1 MHKRIISLLLFIV
14 IFISGCA
21 SERGSSNDNSSDIS
35 DNISNNSSESSKEQ
49 IESQS
54 DNSSSADN
62 SQSKIDEILSSMT
75 TKEKIGQMIM
85 LSIRSWDDKPISTTI
100 PKGVEKMI
108 SKYSIGNVILF
119 AENFTTVEDTVKL
132 THSLQNALDSDI
144 PMFISVDQEGGNVV
158 RLSNGCSLPGNMA
171 LGAIGTEE
179 AAYQAGVI
187 TGEQLGA
194 LGVNMNLSPTLDVN
208 NNPSNPVI
216 NIRSFSENPEL
227 VAKLGV
233 SMIAGINSGNVAS
246 CLKHFPGHGDTETD
260 SHYGLPSI
268 NKSLEEIKNMELI
281 PFEAAINNDVDAIMT
296 AHIQFPQIET
306 EKVNGLVLP
315 ATLSKKIITN
325 LLKEEMGFDG
335 IVITDSMH
343 MEAIVSHFSPK
354 DAAIMAINAGVDILL
369 MPANVLS
376 VYDYD
381 KLSDVIDGIYGAV
394 SKGEISK
401 ERIDD
406 AVRRILT
413 VKLKRNLWEYEQL
426 SLDEKI
432 EKALSIVGNAEAKE
446 SERELAAKAVTILE
460 NKTRNLFTDLVNSK
474 TLFCV
479 PSRSIKNN
487 VEFAVN
493 RLKAEGKLNISYDIN
508 VYSGRNGEK
517 NPSLEGYDCIII
529 LTDTSSTWETETPLE
544 IYQKAINK
552 NIKTAVISCRLPY
565 DAVLFKDA
573 TCLMACYCPKGDA
586 PKTETSTFGVNIPG
600 AIEVLF
606 GISTGEGK
614 LPVTLYDVT
623 PKGIINKNSV
633 IYPFGYSYKT
643 E

>member
-1 MHKRIISLLLFIV
+1 MYKRIISFLLFIV

-21 SERGSSNDNSSDIS
+21 SDNGASTENNSTKSDNLSNDL
-35 DNISNNSSESSKEQ
+35 SESSKEPN
-49 IESQS
+49 ESQA
-54 DNSSSADN
+54 DNSSS
-62 SQSKIDEILSSMT
+62 DEIIQSEVDELLSSMT
-75 TKEKIGQMIM
+75 MKEKIGQMIM
-85 LSIRSWDDKPISTTI
+85 LSLRSWNDAPISTTI
-100 PKGVEKMI
+100 PSGVEKMI
-108 SKYSIGNVILF
+108 SKYSVGNVILF
-119 AENFTTVEDTVKL
+119 AENFTTIEDTVKL

-216 NIRSFSENPEL
+216 NIRSFSENPDL

-233 SMIAGINSGNVAS
+233 SMISGINSGNVAS

-281 PFEAAINNDVDAIMT
+281 PFAAAIDNDVDAIMT

-315 ATLSKKIITN
+315 ATLSKKIITD
-325 LLKEEMGFDG
+325 LLKDEMGFEG

-343 MEAIVSHFSPK
+343 MEAIVSYFSPK

-369 MPANVLS
+369 MPANVLG

-381 KLSDVIDGIYGAV
+381 KLSEVVDGIYGAV
-394 SKGEISK
+394 NKGEISK

-406 AVRRILT
+406 AVRRILN
-413 VKLKRNLWEYEQL
+413 VKLKRNLWEYEKL

-432 EKALSIVGNAEAKE
+432 EKALSVVGNAEAKKT
-446 SERELAAKAVTILE
+446 ERELAAKAVTVLE
-460 NKTRNLFTDLVNSK
+460 NKTGNLFTDLASGK
-474 TLFCV
+474 ALFCV
-479 PSRSIKNN
+479 PSRSIKEN
-487 VEFAVN
+487 VEFAIN
-493 RLKAEGKLNISYDIN
+493 RLKDEGKLDISYSIN
-508 VYSGRNGEK
+508 VYGGRNGEN
-517 NPSLEGYDCIII
+517 NPSMNGFDCVII
-529 LTDTSSTWETETPLE
+529 LTDTSSTWETATPLDL
-544 IYQKAINK
+544 YKKATEK
-552 NIKTAVISCRLPY
+552 SIKTAVISCRLPY

-586 PKTETSTFGVNIPG
+586 PQTETSAFGVNIPG

-606 GISTGEGK
+606 GISKGEGK
-614 LPVTLYDVT
+614 LPVTLYNASSN
-623 PKGIINKNSV
+623 GIINKNTV
-633 IYPFGYSYKT
+633 VYPYGYNYSG

>member
-14 IFISGCA
+14 LIISGCA
-21 SERGSSNDNSSDIS
+21 SGTDSSNGNSSDVS
-35 DNISNNSSESSKEQ
+35 DNIW
-49 IESQS
+49 
-54 DNSSSADN
+54 DNSLETSKDNEIQSENNSSADN
-62 SQSKIDEILSSMT
+62 SQSEIDEILSSMT

-85 LSIRSWDDKPISTTI
+85 LSIRSWEDKPISTTI
-100 PKGVEKMI
+100 PSGVEKMI
-108 SKYSIGNVILF
+108 SKYSIGNIILF

-179 AAYQAGVI
+179 AAYKAGVI

-233 SMIAGINSGNVAS
+233 SMIKGINSGNVAS

-281 PFEAAINNDVDAIMT
+281 PFAAAINNDVDAIMT

-343 MEAIVSHFSPK
+343 MEAIVSYFSPK

-376 VYDYD
+376 AYDYD
-381 KLSDVIDGIYGAV
+381 KLSEIIDGIYGAV
-394 SKGEISK
+394 NKGEISK

-413 VKLKRNLWEYEQL
+413 VKLKRNLWEYEKL

-432 EKALSIVGNAEAKE
+432 EKALTVVGNAEAKKT
-446 SERELAAKAVTILE
+446 ERDLAAKAVTVLE
-460 NKTRNLFTDLVNSK
+460 NKTENMFADLVNGK

-487 VEFAVN
+487 VEFAVE
-493 RLKAEGKLNISYDIN
+493 RLKSEGKLNISYDIN

-517 NPSLEGYDCIII
+517 NPSLSGYDSVII
-529 LTDTSSTWETETPLE
+529 LTDTSSTWETETPLG
-544 IYQKAINK
+544 IYQKSMQK

-586 PKTETSTFGVNIPG
+586 PQTETSTFGVNIPG

-606 GISTGEGK
+606 GISKGEGK

-623 PKGIINKNSV
+623 PKGIINKNTV
-633 IYPFGYSYKT
+633 VYPYGYNYKS